1 MGRTDEGRLS
11 EKIKLAQYLSK
22 RVQNDPKI
30 RIFVLCEN
38 VCPAYLIGMILNQ
51 ILYVMFF
58 LCASESV
65 KSFIPNYGPT
75 TLSQWN
81 CNVHILA
88 VFSEL

>member
-51 ILYVMFF
+51 ILYVMLF
-58 LCASESV
+58 LFASESV

-75 TLSQWN
+75 TLSQ
-81 CNVHILA
+81 
-88 VFSEL
+88 